1 MTMKRLIWVTP
12 IILVF
17 TALWVGTAFAQDPT
31 PSDDDVN
38 RIAKQLFCPV
48 CENTPLDVCPTQA
61 CAQWRALIR
70 DKLAAGWTDEQIK
83 QYFVDQYGARV
94 LSEPP
99 RTGLNW
105 LVYIVPPVLFVLGVI
120 ILARTFHSPKESKG
134 GDSPDLTPAPV
145 AGTPAQPASE
155 SDDYVARLEEELK
168 KRN

>member
-1 MTMKRLIWVTP
+1 MKKLTWLIPTV
-12 IILVF
+12 LVLA
-17 TALWVGTAFAQDPT
+17 ALWAGNALAQDPT

-70 DKLAAGWTDEQIK
+70 EKLIEGWTEDQIK

-94 LSEPP
+94 LSTPP

-105 LVYIVPPVLFVLGVI
+105 LVYLVPPILFVVGVI
-120 ILARTFHSPKESKG
+120 ILLRTFRSPKEPSNADNSLPSSDG
-134 GDSPDLTPAPV
+134 QLPTPSAP
-145 AGTPAQPASE
+145 P
-155 SDDYVARLEEELK
+155 SDEYMARMEDELK

>member
-1 MTMKRLIWVTP
+1 MKKLLWLLP
-12 IILVF
+12 IILVLS
-17 TALWVGTAFAQDPT
+17 AWWAGTAFAQDPT
-31 PSDDDVN
+31 PSDNEVN

-70 DKLAAGWTDEQIK
+70 EKLAAGWTDDQIK

-105 LVYIVPPVLFVLGVI
+105 LVYLVPPILFIVGVV
-120 ILARTFHSPKESKG
+120 ILVRTFRPSKESAHTEA
-134 GDSPDLTPAPV
+134 SSAS
-145 AGTPAQPASE
+145 AEGTPISPEPASDE
-155 SDDYVARLEEELK
+155 YVARLEDELK
-168 KRN
+168 KRK

>member
-1 MTMKRLIWVTP
+1 MKKLFWITP
-12 IILVF
+12 FILVLA
-17 TALWVGTAFAQDPT
+17 ALWVGTALAQDPT

-38 RIAKQLFCPV
+38 RVAKQLYCPV

-70 DKLAAGWTDEQIK
+70 EKLAAGWTEAEIK

-120 ILARTFHSPKESKG
+120 ILARTFRSSKESSG
-134 GDSPDLTPAPV
+134 GEAVDSAPAPV
-145 AGTPAQPASE
+145 DEAPAKDAAASDE
-155 SDDYVARLEEELK
+155 YVARLENELK
-168 KRN
+168 KRK

>member
-1 MTMKRLIWVTP
+1 MKKLIWITP

-17 TALWVGTAFAQDPT
+17 AVLWVGTAFAQVPT

-70 DKLAAGWTDEQIK
+70 EKLASGWTEEQIK

-120 ILARTFHSPKESKG
+120 ILVRTFRSPKESDG
-134 GDSPDLTPAPV
+134 GDGADSTSAPAD
-145 AGTPAQPASE
+145 GTPAQPASG

-168 KRN
+168 KRK

>member
-1 MTMKRLIWVTP
+1 MKKLFWITP
-12 IILVF
+12 IILF
-17 TALWVGTAFAQDPT
+17 IAALWVGIVLAQAPT
-31 PSDDDVN
+31 PSDNDVN

-70 DKLAAGWTDEQIK
+70 EKLAAGWTDAQNK

-105 LVYIVPPVLFVLGVI
+105 LVYLVPPVLFVVGVI
-120 ILARTFHSPKESKG
+120 ILARTFRSSKQ
-134 GDSPDLTPAPV
+134 PETEKPADPNSASV
-145 AGTPAQPASE
+145 DGTPVQPTSE
-155 SDDYVARLEEELK
+155 PDDYASRLEEELK